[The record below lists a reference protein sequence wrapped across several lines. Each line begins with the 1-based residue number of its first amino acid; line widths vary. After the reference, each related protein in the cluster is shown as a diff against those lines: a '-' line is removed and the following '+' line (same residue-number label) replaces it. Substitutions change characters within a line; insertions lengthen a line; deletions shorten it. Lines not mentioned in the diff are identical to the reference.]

1 MNPTLLAALGTALAS
16 PQALN
21 AIAPQ
26 KNRRPVPWEKSGPV
40 QQQLPDWAGPTTTTQ
55 RPPNI
60 PGQGGVSLAKLLTGI
75 TSAPIMPG
83 GVRLAGDVLGA
94 ILRKP
99 PMHIH

>member
-26 KNRRPVPWEKSGPV
+26 KNRRPV
-40 QQQLPDWAGPTTTTQ
+40 QQQLPDWTGPITTTQ

-60 PGQGGVSLAKLLTGI
+60 PGQAGVSLANLLTGI

-99 PMHIH
+99 THIH